1 MGWRRHL
8 LHSHGHAC
16 VGTGAHA
23 PCLPQPYPVRF
34 TSMVRL
40 PLYGHIY
47 MARLF
52 LHGHG
57 HSNLIN
63 DSNNLSDSFWTKPGF
78 YEGFSRHERQ
88 LLGSVVRI
96 FNPITSHIP
105 MARFHGHMPSLRSS
119 RFRAHS
125 RRDQRPVHSNAH
137 PTNSHKFTAPTRG
150 AWASGYGI
158 ASRCGDAA
166 TTATSTSGGPMPVYA
181 SGIQKGGRVL

>member
-125 RRDQRPVHSNAH
+125 RRDQRPVHSNLRIRPVH
-137 PTNSHKFTAPTRG
+137 SNSRAGEWGMGTASLR
-150 AWASGYGI
+150 
-158 ASRCGDAA
+158 DAA
-166 TTATSTSGGPMPVYA
+166 TTTLRRCDVSTSGGPAPACLYDRA
-181 SGIQKGGRVL
+181 